1 MVKGEIKTCN
11 QVCPSSQGQIWMIDE
26 RDLYAMLEEK
36 GQECFGPKFL
46 LWKEDY
52 YLLKKLLIY
61 FFSDQQL
68 ADRNNL
74 DLKKGIILSG
84 PVGCGKTSLM
94 VLIRCFLH
102 ESEHFPVK
110 PCREV
115 AFEFHSTGFEII
127 NQYSKRSFHKGNNKL
142 IPKTYCFDDLGIEA
156 KIRYYGNDCE
166 VMKEIILSRYDL
178 FERVGML
185 THFTTNLT
193 PEELEARYGE
203 MIISRLFKMVNF
215 ISFERNAPDKRR
227 CQ

>member
-1 MVKGEIKTCN
+1 MTNIET
-11 QVCPSSQGQIWMIDE
+11 QAQGQIWMIDE
-26 RDLYAMLEEK
+26 RDLFAMLEEK
-36 GQECFGPKFL
+36 GKECFGYKFF

-68 ADRNNL
+68 ADSNNL

-102 ESEHFPVK
+102 DSERFLVK

-115 AFEFHSTGFEII
+115 AFEFHSKGFEII
-127 NQYSKRSFHKGNNKL
+127 NQYSKRSFYKDNEKW
-142 IPKTYCFDDLGIEA
+142 IPKTYCFDDLGQES
-156 KIRYYGNDCE
+156 KVLYYGNECE
-166 VMKEIILSRYDL
+166 VLKEIILSRYDL
-178 FERVGML
+178 YESVGML

-193 PEELEARYGE
+193 PEELETRYGE
-203 MIISRLFKMVNF
+203 NVMSRLIGMTNF
-215 ISFERNAPDKRR
+215 ISFDANTPDKRR
-227 CQ
+227 CKCEKHI